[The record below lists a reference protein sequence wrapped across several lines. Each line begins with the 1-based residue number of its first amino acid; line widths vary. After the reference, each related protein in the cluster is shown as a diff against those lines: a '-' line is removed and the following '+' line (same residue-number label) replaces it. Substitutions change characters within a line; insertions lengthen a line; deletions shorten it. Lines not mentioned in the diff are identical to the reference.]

1 MFHAINHWYN
11 VTDMCIYVT
20 FSGLKEDS
28 DNFSKYFFLVISE
41 LALDLNSIS
50 KWHFPT
56 N

>member
-11 VTDMCIYVT
+11 VTDIR
-20 FSGLKEDS
+20 KEDS

-56 N
+56 NRWCRSSFS